1 MNDILPTPTMKYK
14 LDDIPITITIE
25 QVLEKLRIEEPE
37 DIDIVSKLFDEA
49 KMIAVPKVLY
59 KEAFVEK
66 IDRDNIQIDEIVFNS
81 SVVAANLKNVH
92 RVFAYVCTC
101 GTEVDDWSH
110 AEKDYVVSLWLDMI
124 KEMILHDASSYFK
137 EYIKKS
143 YRLEKLSSINP
154 GSGNV
159 DTWIISQQ
167 VQLFDLIGNV
177 TEEIGVKL
185 TSTFL
190 MHPMKSTSGLLYPS
204 DKEFV
209 NCALCKREKCIGRK
223 AEFDSDLYALTFH

>member
-1 MNDILPTPTMKYK
+1 MRYI
-14 LDDIPITITIE
+14 LDDIPIMITIE

-37 DIDIVSKLFDEA
+37 DIDIVSKLFDKA

-59 KEAFVEK
+59 KESFVEE
-66 IDRDNIQIDEIVFNS
+66 INGNNIHIDEIVFNS
-81 SVVAANLKNVH
+81 AVVASNLKNVH

-124 KEMILHDASSYFK
+124 KEMILHDAIRYFK
-137 EYIKKS
+137 EYIKNS
-143 YRLEKLSSINP
+143 YQLEKLSSINP

-159 DTWIISQQ
+159 DTWNISQQ
-167 VQLFDLIGNV
+167 AQLFDLISNV
-177 TEEIGVKL
+177 TEDIGVNL

-190 MHPMKSTSGLLYPS
+190 MHPIKSTSGLLYPS
-204 DKEFV
+204 DTEFV
-209 NCALCKREKCIGRK
+209 NCSLCNREKCIGRH
-223 AEFDSDLYALTFH
+223 AEFDRELYELRFH